1 MPQKY
6 CLDMKIDYSHIRA
19 NAYIAEQR
27 EKPKAKISIQAYIEQ
42 KILQKSHSYTFQ
54 IFSKEGRYAGWF

>member
-42 KILQKSHSYTFQ
+42 KILQKSHSYTFH
-54 IFSKEGRYAGWF
+54 IFSKESR